1 MKKKAYLVVLAL
13 CTALAFTACGTTT
26 DKKENTKSA
35 AEAQDTTNTDKEDSG
50 SEASD
55 SVDSSDKAA
64 VSGDTRLVSADDVSK
79 YVTIGQYKGLS
90 LIILWKL

>member
-26 DKKENTKSA
+26 DQKENTKSA

-55 SVDSSDKAA
+55 SADSSADKVAFTLHVSRSSTAA
-64 VSGDTRLVSADDVSK
+64 PVE
-79 YVTIGQYKGLS
+79 
-90 LIILWKL
+90 

>member
-64 VSGDTRLVSADDVSK
+64 VSGDTRLVSATMSASTLLLDS
-79 YVTIGQYKGLS
+79 IKGFP